1 MALDNM
7 DGLNAKN
14 VSPFPTALRYGL
26 IGGGI
31 SIVCGLISYLAG
43 MTSTVSSI
51 IGVLSSIISIAI
63 IVLAIQAHRNKD
75 LGGYISYGRCLGVG
89 VLTAIIMGVV
99 GLIWSALLFNVIDPG
114 LGEEMLGMIVEQWE
128 DAGMPEDQ
136 IEQMLPMTAMF
147 TGFKGMALMSLIGT
161 PIFGF
166 IVSLIGGAVM
176 KKNRPMA

>member
-7 DGLNAKN
+7 DGLNVKN

-43 MTSTVSSI
+43 MASTISSI
-51 IGVLSSIISIAI
+51 IGVVSSIVSITI
-63 IVLAIQAHRNKD
+63 IVLAIRGHRDND

-89 VLTAIIMGVV
+89 VLTAIIMGVI

-114 LGEEMLGMIVEQWE
+114 LGGEMIDMIVGQWE
-128 DAGMPEDQ
+128 EAGMTDEQ
-136 IEQMLPMTAMF
+136 IEQMLPMTTMF
-147 TGFKGMALMSLIGT
+147 TGFKGMALMSLIAT

-176 KKNRPMA
+176 KKDRPMV